1 MSVRIPAHIVQPAI
15 VLLGAL
21 ACALL
26 GGVPTVQSG
35 APVIPTQISQIPL
48 TVAQQ
53 AHPQVVIAI
62 GNSESMDGN
71 LSGAIMTGAGSLPA
85 ADSLLYNSS
94 SPQNYT
100 IPAGFTPPLNPGN
113 GVIAPYTV
121 SANGHLV
128 DNSPSRL
135 NVAKAG
141 ITAMLQS
148 FMQYA
153 DFALVDYK
161 LTSNNLYVTRVYE
174 MSPPGGFVFTNTQT
188 AGNRYIPNPCFNYNL
203 LPVANQVYQDCH
215 AIDVSGRVTGSMATN
230 QWMTVDPT
238 VFPAGGQYNAG
249 SSDDPLINDV
259 LYAGGGPTVCLAWGG
274 PNPLN
279 PYTHYSLANYNNG
292 QVGESYTGAGSCFPT
307 TTPTNAGFLP
317 YSPQTMYVL
326 RGFGYGGGQLAS
338 SGNTAVPMTTAGAN
352 PTPASVNAALAQFT
366 PLLQPETNTTGTT
379 EIKAA
384 AGQAALGGLLEQ
396 AVSLF
401 NGNPPSSNGCT
412 ATRYVILVTDGLPT
426 LDKNGRA
433 WPPPGTVSAVN
444 WHMRVAFN
452 PDGSLNIPG
461 TNDQAVIDTVNAL
474 AQLKNSTSH
483 VKTYVIGLGAG
494 VDPTVNPVAAQ
505 VLTAMA
511 MAAGT
516 GSYFPARSPT
526 ELVNDLSAILTNV
539 LNATQSTSSV
549 AVNSTGLNTNS
560 VSYLAQFMT
569 SDSFQDWTGN
579 LNAWPMN
586 AATGAVDTTPGDQLW
601 SAQTQLDGQNW
612 NNGRVIATWDPV
624 AKAGTP
630 FRWNPA
636 LAPAGISA
644 TTALGIALSSFP
656 PDMNGQDVLEFLR
669 GRNRKELRNGGQFRN
684 RTHKLGD
691 IVASAPLYVGAPDGL
706 TQTPDYFS
714 FVKTN
719 MNRSPVIYVGADDGM
734 LHALNPATGNE
745 MFAYIPNGVFNHLIN
760 LVSPFYNDNHLF
772 FVNGSP
778 RSGDVKFASD
788 GSWHTVLIGNLAA
801 GGSTLFALDV
811 TAPDAIVAGGESVL
825 AQAALWEF
833 TDTDMGL
840 TFSEPAIANT
850 AAGWMVF
857 AGNGYNS
864 VKQKPVLYGIEPQ
877 HGTMLAKIDLC
888 AQVANVCNAGLANGL
903 SSVIAVNSYG
913 EVTSQANVVYAG
925 DLQGNLWRV
934 DISNP
939 NPAHWVTSVIFQARD
954 GSGNIQPITTTP
966 AVTLNPKFPNLL
978 GTMVYIGTG
987 QLLGIGDL
995 TTTGVQS
1002 VYGIFD
1008 PPTGASPPVGFNG
1021 IPTRA
1026 NNLVQQYLG
1035 SDLTVDNVSV
1045 RVACGTAA
1053 AAAGGC
1059 NTNSP
1064 NAAANPVQLPTPNR
1078 GWFIDLN
1085 LLSGER
1091 VVTDPEIESGGGLVL
1106 TTYQPNPSVCQGG
1119 GTAWLMVFNYATG
1132 GSFALPELD
1141 TNGDN
1146 NLNGHDTGMQG
1157 GNPVGMSLGPVY
1169 ASQATLLPIGTSLG
1183 GTQGTVKQVS
1193 VSSNNVDSVLD
1204 RGGAKTR
1211 ISWWEVRH

>member
-1 MSVRIPAHIVQPAI
+1 MAIRTPAHIVQPAI

-21 ACALL
+21 ACVLL
-26 GGVPTVQSG
+26 DR
-35 APVIPTQISQIPL
+35 PVATAAAVMPTQISQIPL

-53 AHPQVVIAI
+53 AHPQVVLAL

-71 LSGAIMTGAGSLPA
+71 LSGAIMTGSGSLPA
-85 ADSLLYNSS
+85 AMSLLNNSPS
-94 SPQNYT
+94 FSPLNYT
-100 IPAGFTPPLNPGN
+100 IPGGFTPPLNVGN
-113 GVIAPYTV
+113 GIVAPYTV
-121 SANGHLV
+121 LSNGHLV

-148 FMQYA
+148 FMPYA

-161 LTSNNLYVTRVYE
+161 LTSNNLYTTRVYE
-174 MSPPGGFVFTNTQT
+174 MSPPGGFVFTNVQL
-188 AGNRYIPNPCFNYNL
+188 GGHRYIANPCFGYNSVPL
-203 LPVANQVYQDCH
+203 NVVDTNCK
-215 AIDVSGRVTGSMATN
+215 AIDTSGRVHGNMRTS
-230 QWMTVDPT
+230 QWMEIDPT

-259 LYAGGGPTVCLAWGG
+259 LYAGGGPAVCLAWGG

-279 PYTHYSLANYNNG
+279 PYTHYTLANYNNG
-292 QVGESYTGAGSCFPT
+292 GVSESYTGAGSCFPT

-317 YSPQTMYVL
+317 YSPQTMYIE
-326 RGFGYGGGQLAS
+326 RGFGYGGGQVAA

-352 PTPASVNAALAQFT
+352 PTTASVNAALAQFT
-366 PLLQPETNTTGTT
+366 PLLAPETNSLGTT

-384 AGQAALGGLLEQ
+384 AGQAGIAGLLEQ
-396 AVSLF
+396 AVALF

-412 ATRYVILVTDGLPT
+412 ATRYVILLTDGLPT
-426 LDKNGRA
+426 LDKKGHA

-444 WHMRVAFN
+444 WHMKVAFN
-452 PDGSLNIPG
+452 ADGSLNIPG

-474 AQLKNSTSH
+474 TQLQNSTSH
-483 VKTYVIGLGAG
+483 VKTYIIGLGAG
-494 VDPTVNPVAAQ
+494 VDPSVNPVAAQ
-505 VLTAMA
+505 VLTAFA
-511 MAAGT
+511 MAGGT
-516 GSYFPARSPT
+516 GSYFPAASPT
-526 ELVNDLSAILTNV
+526 ALVNDLSAILATV
-539 LNATQSTSSV
+539 LATTQSTSSV
-549 AVNSTGLNTNS
+549 AVNSTGLNTDS

-586 AATGAVDTTPGDQLW
+586 ASTGEVDTTAGMQLW
-601 SAQTQLDGQNW
+601 SAQAQLDAQNW
-612 NNGRVIATWDPV
+612 NSGRLIATWDPV
-624 AKAGTP
+624 AHAGTP

-636 LAPAGISA
+636 LAPNGISG
-644 TTALGIALSSFP
+644 TTALGTALTTFA
-656 PDMNGQDVLEFLR
+656 PDPNGQHVLDFIR
-669 GRNRKELRNGGQFRN
+669 GSNARELRNGGQFRN

-706 TQTPDYFS
+706 TQTSDYFA
-714 FVKTN
+714 FVNTN
-719 MNRSPVIYVGADDGM
+719 KGRSPVIYVGANDGM
-734 LHALNPATGNE
+734 LHAINPANGNE
-745 MFAYIPNGVFNHLIN
+745 VFAYIPNGVFNHLLN
-760 LVSPFYNDNHLF
+760 LANPFYNDNHLF

-788 GSWHTVLIGNLAA
+788 GSWHTILVSNLAA

-811 TAPDAIVAGGESVL
+811 TAPDAIIAGGESVL

-833 TDTDMGL
+833 TDADMGL

-857 AGNGYNS
+857 AGNGYDSPN
-864 VKQKPVLYGIEPQ
+864 QKPVLYGIEPQ

-888 AQVANVCNAGLANGL
+888 AAVTGVCNAALANGL
-903 SSVIAVNSYG
+903 SSVTVVNSSG
-913 EVTSQANVVYAG
+913 AVSDPANLVYAG

-934 DISNP
+934 DISDP
-939 NPAHWVTSVIFQARD
+939 NPANWKVSVLFQARD
-954 GSGNIQPITTTP
+954 GAGNIQPITTTP
-966 AVTLNPKFPNLL
+966 AVTLNPKFPSLL
-978 GTMVYIGTG
+978 GTMVYFGTG

-995 TTTGVQS
+995 TTTGMQS

-1008 PPTGASPPVGFNG
+1008 APTGAGSPLGFAG
-1021 IPTRA
+1021 IPNRS
-1026 NNLVQQYLG
+1026 NLVHQYLG
-1035 SDLTVDNVSV
+1035 SDVTADNVSV
-1045 RVACGTAA
+1045 RVACGSAA

-1059 NTNSP
+1059 NPNSAGGSP
-1064 NAAANPVQLPTPNR
+1064 NPVQLPTPNR
-1078 GWFIDLN
+1078 GWFLDLN

-1091 VVTDPEIESGGGLVL
+1091 VVTDPELEPGGGVVL
-1106 TTYQPNPSVCQGG
+1106 TTYQPNPSMCQGG
-1119 GTAWLMVFNYATG
+1119 GNAWLMVFNFATG

-1141 TNGDN
+1141 TNGDGK
-1146 NLNGHDTGMQG
+1146 LNGNDAGVQG
-1157 GNPVGMSLGPVY
+1157 SSPVGMSLGPVY

-1193 VSSNNVDSVLD
+1193 VSSNNVDSVFD

-1211 ISWWEVRH
+1211 TSWWEVRH